1 MFLIKT
7 IAFIIIFQITNPAN
21 LFPKAGQDTSGQPRI
36 ISRILTAERPKIHG
50 SIYLENSGYKMRS
63 GDFLSTDNGRTWLY
77 SPMKPDPMSGLPYGF
92 RRNPIT
98 TVVDHNTGNMITIV
112 NALDVKD
119 LDPTINEPPIAL
131 NTYYLRYMISTD
143 KGNTWQL
150 DQPIIQKGKFA
161 MKNPLP
167 GITIGKNSI
176 FLGDAGSI
184 PIVTKKGKILVPA
197 QATLLGG
204 DGKLANPGGGYTY
217 TDVVIIIGKW
227 KKNKIVWTMSSRLKA
242 DPSRSSRGLIEPTLL
257 ELNDGRIIMVMR
269 GSNEIRTDP
278 KKELPGYK
286 WFSISQNGGKS
297 WTTPEPFGYEDG
309 TKFYSP
315 SAMSTLFKHSSGR
328 CFWIGNISKENSRGN
343 LPRWPLVIAELN
355 TKDPSLVKNSL
366 LVVDTQNEED
376 KSRGRLD
383 ISHFTVIEDRETKE
397 ILLSYPRN
405 YNAYK
410 STEWVTVRIAVN

>member
-1 MFLIKT
+1 MFSIKT
-7 IAFIIIFQITNPAN
+7 ISFIIIFLITNPAY
-21 LFPKAGQDTSGQPRI
+21 LFPQADQATSNHPRI
-36 ISRILTAERPKIHG
+36 ISRIITAEKPKTHG
-50 SIYLENSGYKMRS
+50 SIYLENTGYKLRS
-63 GDFLSTDNGRTWLY
+63 GDFLSNDNGRNWYY

-92 RRNPIT
+92 RRNPISS
-98 TVVDHNTGNMITIV
+98 VVDPNTGNLITIV

-150 DQPIIQKGKFA
+150 DEPIIQNGKFD

-167 GITIGKNSI
+167 GIIIGKNSI

-184 PIVTKKGKILVPA
+184 PIVTKKGNILVPA
-197 QATLLGG
+197 QATLLGE
-204 DGKLANPGGGYTY
+204 DGKLANPGGGFTY
-217 TDVVIIIGKW
+217 TDVVIIIGRW
-227 KKNKIVWTMSSRLKA
+227 KGNKIEWRMSSRVKA

-257 ELNDGRIIMVMR
+257 ELNDGRIIMIMR

-278 KKELPGYK
+278 NQELPGYK
-286 WFSISQNGGKS
+286 WFSISEDGGKS
-297 WTTPEPFGYEDG
+297 WTAPEPFGYEDG
-309 TKFYSP
+309 SKFYSP

-328 CFWIGNISKENSRGN
+328 CFWIGNISKENSKGN
-343 LPRWPLVIAELN
+343 LPRWPLAIVELN
-355 TKDPSLVKNSL
+355 TKDLNLIKSSL

-383 ISHFTVIEDRETKE
+383 ISHFTLIEDRETKD